1 MRSCLQTL
9 HPHSSIQA
17 HTLLWFLSYCNCFP
31 REWFLCPPL
40 QTPFS
45 APALTLLGSWK
56 GPKENWQMALAL
68 KTCLP
73 LLVSFCGPW
82 VPLSCQCDSQGKQSR
97 ALNINRDPSPA
108 VCFENPPKSTEET
121 VSLESDRGEVS
132 YLIHFG
138 GKGQRERGPNSQRE
152 VSERGRERSLFW
164 PYLITI

>member
-1 MRSCLQTL
+1 MLGNRQKPIGEVRWIYLELTRSCLQTL
-9 HPHSSIQA
+9 RPHSSVQA
-17 HTLLWFLSYCNCFP
+17 RTLLWFFSYCNCFT

-45 APALTLLGSWK
+45 APASTLLGSWK

-97 ALNINRDPSPA
+97 ALNINRDPRPA
-108 VCFENPPKSTEET
+108 VCFENPPKKHWRNCQ
-121 VSLESDRGEVS
+121 L
-132 YLIHFG
+132 
-138 GKGQRERGPNSQRE
+138 GKWSRR
-152 VSERGRERSLFW
+152 V
-164 PYLITI
+164 